1 MFHINVIS
9 PYPFIMMRSLRRV
22 VLIGILVLAAVTTAG
37 AQATLES
44 GTDRAAVEIDALIE
58 RYRSDADE
66 IIEAAMRD
74 SSTWDR
80 LAYVTD
86 TFGPRFSGS
95 QALEDAIDWIM
106 DEMNADGLE
115 NVHGEKVMVPHWVR
129 GDERLVL
136 LEPHERELH
145 VLGLGGSVGT
155 GPGGVEGEVLVVN
168 SFDDLAENAD
178 RAEGR
183 IVLWNVEF
191 TSYGNTVRYRSEGA
205 IQAAE
210 AGATASLV
218 RSVGPFSLYTPHTG
232 NSRYADDVPRIPH
245 AAVTVEDAMMMQR
258 MQDRGQTIRVQLE
271 MNALQL
277 PDAESRNVVAELRGT
292 EFPDEVVVLGGH
304 IDSWDQGTGAMD
316 DAGGCVAAWDAV
328 KLLHELGMRPKRT
341 IRVVMWTNEENGLRG
356 ANAYR
361 DEHLDALDDHVLAM
375 ESDSGIFDVQGFGF
389 SGSDAAYDVISGI
402 GRLLEPIEAGTIR
415 RGGGGADIG
424 PIMAEGVPGMGLN
437 VDGSRYFWYHHT
449 KADYVSMI
457 DPGHLNEAVAA
468 MAVMAYVV
476 ADMDQ
481 KLPR

>member
-1 MFHINVIS
+1 MTRILRFTALICM
-9 PYPFIMMRSLRRV
+9 IM
-22 VLIGILVLAAVTTAG
+22 LVSATTAG
-37 AQATLES
+37 AQASMET
-44 GTDRAAVEIDALIE
+44 GTAGAVTDVDALIE

-66 IIEAAMRD
+66 IIEAAMKD
-74 SSTWDR
+74 SATWDR
-80 LAYVTD
+80 LAYLTD

-106 DEMNADGLE
+106 GEMDTDGLE
-115 NVHGEKVMVPHWVR
+115 NVRGEKVMVPHWVR

-136 LEPHERELH
+136 VEPHERELH
-145 VLGLGGSVGT
+145 VLGLGGTIGT
-155 GPGGVEGEVLVVN
+155 GPAGVEGEVFVVS
-168 SFDDLAENAD
+168 SFDDLAANAEK
-178 RAEGR
+178 AEGK
-183 IVLWNVEF
+183 IVLWNVPF

-205 IQAAE
+205 IRAAE
-210 AGATASLV
+210 AGAIASLV
-218 RSVGPFSLYTPHTG
+218 RSVAPFSLYTPHTG

-245 AAVTVEDAMMMQR
+245 AAVTIEDALMMQR
-258 MQDRGQTIRVQLE
+258 MQDRGQTVRVRLE
-271 MNALQL
+271 LEDYWL

-292 EFPDEVVVLGGH
+292 EYPDEIVVLGGH

-328 KLLHELGMRPKRT
+328 KLLHELGLRPKRT

-356 ANAYR
+356 ATAYR
-361 DEHLDALDDHVLAM
+361 DEHKQNLGDHVLAM

-389 SGSDAAYDVISGI
+389 SGSDEAYDIISGI
-402 GRLLEPIEAGTIR
+402 GKLLDPIQAGTIR

-437 VDGSRYFWYHHT
+437 VDGGRYFWYHHT

-457 DPGHLNEAVAA
+457 DPQHLNEAVAA

-476 ADMDQ
+476 ADMNQ